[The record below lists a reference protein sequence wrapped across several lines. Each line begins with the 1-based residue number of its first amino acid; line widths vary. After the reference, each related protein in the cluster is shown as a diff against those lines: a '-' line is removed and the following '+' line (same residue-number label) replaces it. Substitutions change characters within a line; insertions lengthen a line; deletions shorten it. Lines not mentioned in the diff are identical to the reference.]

1 MGVGA
6 QIPMPSW
13 GNLIRDHYGAILTGH
28 AHLALML
35 PGACIVSLVLAFNA
49 LSNALARH
57 ASSRTES

>member
-13 GNLIRDHYGAILTGH
+13 GNLIRDHYGAILTGN
-28 AHLALML
+28 AHLALI

-49 LSNALARH
+49 LSNAFARQ
-57 ASSRTES
+57 ASMR